1 MPRPR
6 VDFYVLPSAESGT
19 RLRFA
24 CRLIETAWLERQRV
38 RVRLDGE
45 DEVAAFDD
53 LLWTFADRSFVP
65 HERGSGAV
73 APDAHTTVV
82 LVDAR
87 APDPATGDLLVNLG
101 TAVPAGW
108 ERYARIAEVV
118 DADAARRQSGR
129 ARFRFYREQG
139 VEPGTHETGSE
150 P

>member
-1 MPRPR
+1 MAPPR

-24 CRLIETAWLERQRV
+24 CRLIEKAWLNQHRV
-38 RVRLDGE
+38 RVRLDDE
-45 DEVAAFDD
+45 DELAAFDD

-65 HERGSGAV
+65 HERSSGDA
-73 APDAHTTVV
+73 APSPATPVV

-87 APDPATGDLLVNLG
+87 APDPEDGDLLVNLG
-101 TAVPAGW
+101 AAVPAGW
-108 ERYARIAEVV
+108 DHYARIAEIV
-118 DADAARRQSGR
+118 DADTARRQSGR